1 MLFPIRSLVEPEAHT
16 ESSAAPRGPM
26 TGRERIMAVL
36 EGKPVDRI
44 PFVPLIGPYT
54 LMDMSLDLKEGGSMG
69 PFDPLRMLEAN
80 RLLKTDPMIRH
91 VPVTTGEKKTIHLEM
106 LGSFVSPIE
115 TRSGFEGGALVET
128 ISTPRGDL
136 TGHWKFSDRAGVIP
150 HLTKFAVNTYE
161 EMKIFHY
168 AVDRLDASPVAVNP
182 DPFLEVE
189 EAMGED
195 GIATSSF
202 SNTPLMYLIE
212 MSWGLENTYYLL
224 NDHREEVEDILKKLH
239 ASLKR
244 HVAALATG
252 PAEVI
257 IQYENTSST
266 LLSPA
271 VFRRYCLPFINEYAD
286 ILKSAG
292 KIYLMHMC
300 GKLRSFTD
308 EFAEG
313 KFSGIVDIAPDP
325 TGDLPLDMAAE
336 RIRGKVLIGGI
347 DPTTFINPNADT
359 VETIITDLIKKIKP
373 HRGVMLGSADVTPR
387 GARIENFKI
396 IRELVD
402 TLGAYG

>member
-1 MLFPIRSLVEPEAHT
+1 MNLK
-16 ESSAAPRGPM
+16 GPM
-26 TGRERIMAVL
+26 TGRQRIMAAL
-36 EGKPVDRI
+36 EGQPVDRI

-54 LMDMSLDLKEGGSMG
+54 LMDMALDLKEGGSMG

-80 RLLKTDPMIRH
+80 RFLGTDPMIRH
-91 VPVTTGEKKTIHLEM
+91 VPVITATQRTIHLEM
-106 LGSFVSPIE
+106 LGKFASPVDA
-115 TRSGFEGGALVET
+115 RSGFEGGALVET

-136 TGHWKFSDRAGVIP
+136 TGQWKFSDRAGVIP
-150 HLTKFAVNTYE
+150 HLTKFVVNTYE
-161 EMKIFHY
+161 EMKVFHY
-168 AVDRLDASPVAVNP
+168 AVDHLDTSPVAVNP
-182 DPFLEVE
+182 DPFLVVE
-189 EAMGED
+189 DAIGED

-224 NDHREEVEDILKKLH
+224 NDHREEVEDILQKLH
-239 ASLKR
+239 VSLKR
-244 HVAALATG
+244 HVEALAAG
-252 PAEVI
+252 PAKII

-308 EFAEG
+308 DFAG
-313 KFSGIVDIAPDP
+313 GRFSGIVDIAPDP

-336 RIRGKVLIGGI
+336 KIKDKVLIGGI
-347 DPTTFINPNADT
+347 DATTFINPNAES
-359 VETIITDLIKKIKP
+359 VETIITDLIRRIKP
-373 HRGVMLGSADVTPR
+373 HRGIMLGSADVTPR
-387 GARIENFKI
+387 GARIENFRI
-396 IRELVD
+396 IRGLVN
-402 TLGAYG
+402 TLGAYS

>member
-1 MLFPIRSLVEPEAHT
+1 
-16 ESSAAPRGPM
+16 M
-26 TGRERIMAVL
+26 TGRQRIMAAL
-36 EGKPVDRI
+36 EGRPVDRI

-80 RLLKTDPMIRH
+80 RVLGTDPMIRH
-91 VPVTTGEKKTIHLEM
+91 VPLTVATQKTIHLEM
-106 LGSFVSPIE
+106 LGKFAPPVE
-115 TRSGFEGGALVET
+115 TRSGFEGGELLET

-136 TGHWKFSDRAGVIP
+136 AGRWRFSDRAGVIP
-150 HLTKFAVNTYE
+150 HLTKFVVNDTE
-161 EMKIFHY
+161 EMKVFHY
-168 AVDRLDASPVAVNP
+168 AVDHLDTSPVALNP
-182 DPFLEVE
+182 DPFLKTE
-189 EAMGED
+189 EAIGED

-224 NDHREEVEDILKKLH
+224 NDHRDAVEDILQKLH
-239 ASLKR
+239 VSLKR
-244 HVAALATG
+244 HVEALSAG
-252 PAEVI
+252 PAKVI

-286 ILKSAG
+286 ILRSAG
-292 KIYLMHMC
+292 KIYLIHVC

-308 EFAEG
+308 DFAEG
-313 KFSGIVDIAPDP
+313 RFSGIVDIAPDP

-336 RIRGKVLIGGI
+336 EIKDKVVIGGI
-347 DPTTFINPNADT
+347 DATTFINPDADA
-359 VETIITDLIKKIKP
+359 VKTIITDLIKRIKP

-387 GARIENFKI
+387 GTIVENFSL
-396 IRELVD
+396 IRKLVN
-402 TLGAYG
+402 TLGAYL